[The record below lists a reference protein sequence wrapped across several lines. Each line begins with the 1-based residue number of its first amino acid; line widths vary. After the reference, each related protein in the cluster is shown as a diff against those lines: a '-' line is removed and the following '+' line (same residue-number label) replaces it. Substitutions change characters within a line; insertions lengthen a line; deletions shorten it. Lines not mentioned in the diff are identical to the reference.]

1 MNMQRII
8 YLALTINLLLLPDLT
23 FAAKLYK
30 WVDKDGVVHMTDKPE
45 EIPEEHS
52 GDIEEFDI
60 ERADYKSMIANFWK
74 NVRKRK
80 QNIIFTIS
88 LLIVIAFMFKSF
100 QHLKSRYFEKR
111 RKKLLYTLDKSG
123 IDHMS
128 RDEFRVYI
136 IKLLEAQGFS
146 TQSIDEGQ
154 IYRGIR
160 LIAEKNKTKFL
171 VQIIPDIDLG
181 SILAVNE
188 VEREKHRYGCTKSML
203 ITKHYFAQDA
213 IESTNENGCELV
225 DRLVIGKWIYDFQRN
240 N

>member
-1 MNMQRII
+1 MQRII

-74 NVRKRK
+74 NVRKQK
-80 QNIIFTIS
+80 ENIIFSII
-88 LLIVIAFMFKSF
+88 LLILFIFVFKSF
-100 QHLKSRYFEKR
+100 KHLKSRYFEKR
-111 RKKLLYTLDKSG
+111 KKKLLYTLDKSG
-123 IDHMS
+123 IDDMS

-171 VQIIPDIDLG
+171 VHIIPDIDLG

-203 ITKHYFAQDA
+203 ITKHYFAEDT

-225 DRLVIGKWIYDFQRN
+225 DRDILAEWIFN
-240 N
+240 AKKLFT